1 MGDVPVWISAVCA
14 VVAAAATVVTAI
26 IAYNALNAWRVQK
39 ATESIVL
46 WITSVVDYS
55 TGIKFLP
62 DTIDYKNNRGD
73 VEAAA
78 KLMYECI
85 KRWKA
90 AQLYARL
97 DEDMHAKFIST
108 YGKLWSDL
116 TVEHHTGYIN
126 GKKTRKETFDCAVR
140 LYNTEMK

>member
-1 MGDVPVWISAVCA
+1 MGDVLGWVSAVCA
-14 VVAAAATVVTAI
+14 IVAAAATTVAAV
-26 IAYNALNAWRVQK
+26 IAYNALNAWREQK

-62 DTIDYKNNRGD
+62 NTIDYKNNRGD

-85 KRWKA
+85 KRWKT

-97 DEDMHAKFIST
+97 DEKMYKVFMST
-108 YGKLWSDL
+108 YADLWLDL
-116 TVEHHTGYIN
+116 TVKHHTDYIN
-126 GKKTRKETFDCAVR
+126 GKKTRKETVDCAVR